1 MNKIIIFI
9 LLCTGFQIHSF
20 TRISPFGGGV
30 NATYNQVSGLEIS
43 LTIEIFHFDDPTDY
57 FITISGG
64 LNGVPANRLFMNPN
78 NDPIEYFLYNNMTD
92 KIIIKDLS
100 SNPSLNEVLSGSLPN
115 GNTRQNVTYYLSIP
129 SGAFYPGSTYTDTVT
144 VSLYKGNLNSYTFSD
159 SRDLTFNI
167 QVPDVIDISLVPLG
181 ANFDVN
187 SSNMTFDFGELFP
200 GQTKNADII
209 VRSNLSYEVSLSSE
223 NGSILKSMDP
233 ANTSEIPYL
242 CSINGSTITLPPLTP
257 TVVIQGSPTNN
268 EGDRNRID
276 IVIGNFWDVGSG
288 TYEDNITITL
298 AAL

>member
-1 MNKIIIFI
+1 MKKIILFI
-9 LLCTGFQIHSF
+9 LIITGFYIHSF

-30 NATYNQVSGLEIS
+30 NVTYSQVSGVEVS
-43 LTIEIFHFDDPTDY
+43 LSIEVFHFDDPTDY

-64 LNGVPANRLFMNPN
+64 QNGTTSNRISMNPSN
-78 NDPIEYFLYNNMTD
+78 NSIEYFLYNNLSD

-100 SNPSLNEVLSGSLPN
+100 TTPSSNEVISGSLPN
-115 GNTRQNVTYYLSIP
+115 GHTRQTVTYNLYIP
-129 SGAFYPGSTYTDTVT
+129 PGAFHPGGQYSDTVT
-144 VSLYKGNLNSYTFSD
+144 VSLYKGNLSSYTFSD

-181 ANFDVN
+181 ANFDIN

-209 VRSNLSYEVSLSSE
+209 VRSNLSYEVSLSSQ
-223 NGSILKSMDP
+223 NGSILKSIDP
-233 ANTSEIPYL
+233 ANSSEIPYI

-257 TVVIQGSPTNN
+257 AVILQGIPTSNT
-268 EGDRNRID
+268 GDRNRID

-298 AAL
+298 SAL